1 MRGAGAATKGPA
13 GSGNHRWGDRQRR
26 KDGKARTR
34 NPVGQ
39 LLLAHS
45 PQLSLQSA
53 GIRPRRTLARGAR
66 SPRRYCQPPVQC
78 RSTATGPPGTWRS
91 ATPNPSGE
99 GERRVAPALRERAR
113 MARTTAVLLALAVV
127 PAAAAAQRL
136 APPTLRVG
144 ATIPARVSW
153 RASDVALAGAF
164 VVATAA
170 GAVAAAALG
179 DGFLVE
185 PTALEVT
192 HHDLPVP
199 GLAPALAG
207 LRLACV
213 ADVHLHRGVPAPA
226 RAALAALGREQPDV
240 VALIGDICNQ
250 RSDLPTL
257 VAWAREAR
265 GTTATVATLGNWE
278 HHAGIDRAAA
288 ERAYGYAG
296 VELLYNS
303 VARVTRGGAGLVLV
317 GIDDPV

>member
-13 GSGNHRWGDRQRR
+13 GSGNHRWGDRHLR

-127 PAAAAAQRL
+127 PAAAA
-136 APPTLRVG
+136 VV
-144 ATIPARVSW
+144 PARVRPW
-153 RASDVALAGAF
+153 LLGVALAVETF
-164 VVATAA
+164 TIA
-170 GAVAAAALG
+170 GTVRQG
-179 DGFLVE
+179 
-185 PTALEVT
+185 
-192 HHDLPVP
+192 
-199 GLAPALAG
+199 
-207 LRLACV
+207 
-213 ADVHLHRGVPAPA
+213 
-226 RAALAALGREQPDV
+226 
-240 VALIGDICNQ
+240 VAL
-250 RSDLPTL
+250 RFP
-257 VAWAREAR
+257 
-265 GTTATVATLGNWE
+265 
-278 HHAGIDRAAA
+278 
-288 ERAYGYAG
+288 
-296 VELLYNS
+296 
-303 VARVTRGGAGLVLV
+303 
-317 GIDDPV
+317 